1 MVMDYLQFKKNLAA
15 DQMEAQNPPHARTR
29 GICSVYIALG

>member
-15 DQMEAQNPPHARTR
+15 DQMEAQIPSHARTG
-29 GICSVYIALG
+29 GICGVNIALR